1 MYILFINTKMSELP
15 FDGGYLSSGFKHNQ
29 PICVLQ
35 HFRSPGQSE
44 SHLHLSTESPA
55 RVFLHQRRRTFSI
68 ELTKIFHIKR
78 RKNVKNLS
86 TLYTRIIAQLH
97 VEFMNTVSLSSRIAQ
112 EGNDLC
118 FHWLVMIDVCAYN
131 VDNATEAKFLCQG
144 CVQYKN
150 GVSYISKMV
159 VLFEIILPKAAF
171 NFVFVYRRVTQCSA
185 NRYTSTSTGPVYERD
200 FLAKKLNIVEARFIS
215 LCVRAC
221 DRSCSTGF
229 GNNLHCQPAC
239 IHASSAHFELYHT
252 KNTLYKIYCDVKYNC
267 CEWTT
272 SRLIIDKGDNV
283 DPGWDKRRDKC
294 QHPKYI
300 IEHMPLCSS
309 DFLSLYC
316 AIIRAVRFSGRVV
329 DSRSRVRL
337 ALVSHWSTHFLF
349 LGHGRAV
356 FLFHDSSFRADVLL
370 CVFVLSWFSVFHEL
384 TDICETPRLSTFHPF
399 PSNRVS
405 FIDTR

>member
-1 MYILFINTKMSELP
+1 MLVRYVCVCVGRICSCASFGCT
-15 FDGGYLSSGFKHNQ
+15 DVWHLSSSAVQ
-29 PICVLQ
+29 IDTLQ
-35 HFRSPGQSE
+35 RPLGQ
-44 SHLHLSTESPA
+44 
-55 RVFLHQRRRTFSI
+55 
-68 ELTKIFHIKR
+68 
-78 RKNVKNLS
+78 
-86 TLYTRIIAQLH
+86 
-97 VEFMNTVSLSSRIAQ
+97 FMNRVSSLCVCVHVIGVVLLVLAITCTVSLHAYMHHLLILNYTIRKTLIDDL
-112 EGNDLC
+112 ND
-118 FHWLVMIDVCAYN
+118 FHL
-131 VDNATEAKFLCQG
+131 KHL
-144 CVQYKN
+144 
-150 GVSYISKMV
+150 
-159 VLFEIILPKAAF
+159 
-171 NFVFVYRRVTQCSA
+171 
-185 NRYTSTSTGPVYERD
+185 
-200 FLAKKLNIVEARFIS
+200 
-215 LCVRAC
+215 
-221 DRSCSTGF
+221 
-229 GNNLHCQPAC
+229 
-239 IHASSAHFELYHT
+239 
-252 KNTLYKIYCDVKYNC
+252 YNC